1 MPQAVVDP
9 EEVRQFARGLK
20 KFTAELRTRLS
31 VLNHQLTALGGT
43 WRDQEH
49 RRFVGQFED
58 HTKNLMRF
66 VEANDL
72 HVRYLLKKADQIDQ
86 YLQSS

>member
-20 KFTAELRTRLS
+20 KFTVELRNRLT
-31 VLNHQLTALGGT
+31 VLNNQLTALGGT

-49 RRFVGQFED
+49 ARFKGQFED
-58 HTKNLMRF
+58 HTKNLVRF
-66 VEANDL
+66 LEANDQ

-86 YLQSS
+86 YLQF

>member
-9 EEVRQFARGLK
+9 EEVRQFARSLK
-20 KFTAELRTRLS
+20 KFNNDLRDRLT
-31 VLNHQLTALGGT
+31 VLNNHLTALGGT

-49 RRFVGQFED
+49 KKFVGKFED
-58 HTKNLMRF
+58 HTKSLVRF
-66 VEANDL
+66 LEDNEV

-86 YLQSS
+86 YLQS

>member
-9 EEVRQFARGLK
+9 EEVRQFARSLK
-20 KFTAELRTRLS
+20 KFTGDLRDRLT
-31 VLNHQLTALGGT
+31 VVNNHLTTLGGT

-49 RRFVGQFED
+49 KKFIGRFED
-58 HTKNLMRF
+58 HTKHLF
-66 VEANDL
+66 KFLEENDQ

-86 YLQSS
+86 YLA